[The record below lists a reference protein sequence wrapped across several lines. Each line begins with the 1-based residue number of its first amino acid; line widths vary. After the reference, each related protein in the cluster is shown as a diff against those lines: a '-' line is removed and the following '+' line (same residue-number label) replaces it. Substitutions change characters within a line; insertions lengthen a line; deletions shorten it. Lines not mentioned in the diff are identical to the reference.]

1 MKLRLILFCYLFLF
15 QSLAFGQTVLSG
27 RILDEKGL
35 PLPGVNV
42 LLKGSYDG
50 TTSGVEGEFEFS
62 TEKSGMQ
69 VLVFRLM
76 GFKTLEIPVAVEG
89 ETLQIP
95 DQELRESI
103 TDISGVTISAGAME
117 ASDEKKSVVLRPL
130 DIVTTPSAVGD
141 IVGALQTLP
150 GTSAVGNDG
159 RLFVR
164 GGDASEVGIYIDGL
178 RVANAYGTTAG
189 NVPTRTRFNPN
200 LFKGTFF
207 STGGYSAEY
216 GQALSS
222 ALALNTKDLSIRDQG
237 DLSLMSVGGGY
248 SHTLA
253 NEEQSITLTG
263 NYFDLSPYQ
272 GLVKQD
278 FDFERA
284 PFGWDLEVAAQK
296 KLGKDGLLKVLGR
309 TESGGMKIRQPEPGQ
324 EGAGAL
330 IDLRNQYSYA
340 QSNWSKISP
349 KGWTW
354 FLGASISANSDEI
367 AFDSI
372 QTTRDNKLAHLKAS
386 TIRDF
391 SDRVSMKLGVEHFIN
406 TYAEGLPLQGL
417 ERSFQDGQTYLYTE
431 WDWYLSKKL
440 VVRGGLRGGLSSL
453 SEEKWLDPR
462 VSFAYQ
468 VSKNGQV
475 SLAAGKFSQA
485 PLENYRVLNNELK
498 NTQADHLILNYFW
511 NKDGITFRAEA
522 FHKEYAELI
531 RFEGVPMAPVNLRN
545 EGCGFARG
553 FDLFFRDRQTLKN
566 TDYWVTYSF
575 VDSKRSFEQFTTQV
589 QPGFAPKH
597 NLSVVVKHFVT
608 GLKSQLGASLAVNDG
623 YAYTNPNLPGDM
635 NSKTPGF
642 QNLSLSWSYLPRP
655 NLIIHG
661 AITNVLGRENI
672 FGYDFSATPN
682 AQGVYESRAI
692 GQPAPRFLFLG
703 IFLTLSKDKNANQL
717 NNL

>member
-1 MKLRLILFCYLFLF
+1 
-15 QSLAFGQTVLSG
+15 
-27 RILDEKGL
+27 
-35 PLPGVNV
+35 
-42 LLKGSYDG
+42 
-50 TTSGVEGEFEFS
+50 
-62 TEKSGMQ
+62 
-69 VLVFRLM
+69 
-76 GFKTLEIPVAVEG
+76 
-89 ETLQIP
+89 
-95 DQELRESI
+95 
-103 TDISGVTISAGAME
+103 ME

-189 NVPTRTRFNPN
+189 NVPTRTRFNPD

-284 PFGWDLEVAAQK
+284 PFGWDLEAAAQK

-417 ERSFQDGQTYLYTE
+417 ERSYQDGQTYLYTE
-431 WDWYLSKKL
+431 WDW
-440 VVRGGLRGGLSSL
+440 
-453 SEEKWLDPR
+453 
-462 VSFAYQ
+462 
-468 VSKNGQV
+468 
-475 SLAAGKFSQA
+475 
-485 PLENYRVLNNELK
+485 
-498 NTQADHLILNYFW
+498 
-511 NKDGITFRAEA
+511 
-522 FHKEYAELI
+522 
-531 RFEGVPMAPVNLRN
+531 
-545 EGCGFARG
+545 
-553 FDLFFRDRQTLKN
+553 
-566 TDYWVTYSF
+566 
-575 VDSKRSFEQFTTQV
+575 
-589 QPGFAPKH
+589 
-597 NLSVVVKHFVT
+597 
-608 GLKSQLGASLAVNDG
+608 
-623 YAYTNPNLPGDM
+623 
-635 NSKTPGF
+635 
-642 QNLSLSWSYLPRP
+642 
-655 NLIIHG
+655 
-661 AITNVLGRENI
+661 
-672 FGYDFSATPN
+672 
-682 AQGVYESRAI
+682 
-692 GQPAPRFLFLG
+692 
-703 IFLTLSKDKNANQL
+703 
-717 NNL
+717 

>member
-1 MKLRLILFCYLFLF
+1 MFLL
-15 QSLAFGQTVLSG
+15 QSLAFGQAEFAGRVL
-27 RILDEKGL
+27 DDKGL
-35 PLPGVNV
+35 SLPGVNIFI
-42 LLKGSYDG
+42 KGSYDG
-50 TTSGVEGEFEFS
+50 TTSGVEGDFEFH
-62 TEKSGMQ
+62 TEKEGKQ
-69 VLVFRLM
+69 VIVFRLI
-76 GFKTLEIPVAVEG
+76 GYKTMEIPVECKG
-89 ETLQIP
+89 GLQTLP
-95 DQELRESI
+95 DQKLIEAI
-103 TDISGVTISAGAME
+103 TEINGVTISAGAME

-141 IVGALQTLP
+141 IIGALQTLP

-222 ALALNTKDLSIRDQG
+222 ALALNTKDLSLRNQG

-248 SHTLA
+248 AHTLA
-253 NEEQSITLTG
+253 NEKQSLTVSG

-284 PFGWDLEVAAQK
+284 PFGWDLELGAQK

-309 TESGGMKIRQPEPGQ
+309 TESGGMKIRQPEPGK
-324 EGAGAL
+324 EGSGPL

-340 QSNWSKISP
+340 QSNWSKVSS

-354 FLGASISANSDEI
+354 FVGASISSNSDEI

-372 QTTRDNKLAHLKAS
+372 QTTRDNQLAHLKAS
-386 TIRDF
+386 TIWDF

-406 TYAEGLPLQGL
+406 TYSEGLPLQDL
-417 ERSFQDGQTYLYTE
+417 KRSYQDGQSFIYTE

-440 VVRGGLRGGLSSL
+440 VVRGGIRSGYSSL
-453 SEEKWLDPR
+453 TQKKWLDPR
-462 VSFAYQ
+462 VSFAFQ
-468 VSKNGQV
+468 TSEHGQV

-485 PLENYRVLNNELK
+485 PLENYRVLNNDLK

-522 FHKEYAELI
+522 FHKQYSELI
-531 RFEGVPMAPVNLRN
+531 RFGGVPMAPVNLRN
-545 EGCGFARG
+545 EGSGFARG

-597 NLSVVVKHFVT
+597 NLSVVVKHFIT

-623 YAYTNPNLPGDM
+623 YAYTDPNHPGEM

-672 FGYDFSATPN
+672 FGYDFSSTPN
-682 AQGVYESRAI
+682 SLGVYESRAI

>member
-1 MKLRLILFCYLFLF
+1 MSLRLTLFCYLFLL
-15 QSLAFGQTVLSG
+15 QSLAFGQAEFAGRVL
-27 RILDEKGL
+27 DDKGL
-35 PLPGVNV
+35 PLPGVNIFI
-42 LLKGSYDG
+42 KGSYDG
-50 TTSGVEGEFEFS
+50 TTSGVEGDFAFH
-62 TEKSGMQ
+62 TEKGGMQ
-69 VLVFRLM
+69 VIVFRLI
-76 GFKTLEIPVAVEG
+76 GYKTIEIPVECKG
-89 ETLQIP
+89 GLQTLP
-95 DQELRESI
+95 DQKLIEVI
-103 TDISGVTISAGAME
+103 TEINGVTISAGAME

-141 IVGALQTLP
+141 IIGALQTLP

-222 ALALNTKDLSIRDQG
+222 ALALNTKDLSLRNQG

-248 SHTLA
+248 AHTLA
-253 NEEQSITLTG
+253 NEKQSLTVSG

-284 PFGWDLEVAAQK
+284 PFGWDLELGAQK

-324 EGAGAL
+324 EGSGLL

-354 FLGASISANSDEI
+354 FVGASISSNSDEI

-372 QTTRDNKLAHLKAS
+372 QTTRDNQLAHLKAS

-406 TYAEGLPLQGL
+406 TYLEGLPLQDL
-417 ERSFQDGQTYLYTE
+417 KRSFQDGQSFIYTE

-462 VSFAYQ
+462 VSLAYQ

-485 PLENYRVLNNELK
+485 PLENYRVLNNDLK

-511 NKDGITFRAEA
+511 NKDGITFRAEG
-522 FHKEYAELI
+522 FVKEYSELV

-545 EGCGFARG
+545 EGSGFARG

-575 VDSKRSFEQFTTQV
+575 VYSKRSFEHFTTQV

-608 GLKSQLGASLAVNDG
+608 GLKSQLGASLSVNDG
-623 YAYTNPNLPGDM
+623 YAYTDPNHLGEM
-635 NSKTPGF
+635 NSKTQGY

-672 FGYDFSATPN
+672 FGYDFSSTPN
-682 AQGVYESRAI
+682 ALGVYESRAI

-703 IFLTLSKDKNANQL
+703 IFLTLSKDKKANQL